1 MGEIRDEMRAVVIA
15 TLKTIAPEIEADEL
29 VDDRPLR
36 SQVDLDSMDWLN
48 FLIALHRRLAVDIP
62 ESDYGRLNTLAELT
76 VYLAAQAQARPG
88 S

>member
-76 VYLAAQAQARPG
+76 AYLAAQAQARPG